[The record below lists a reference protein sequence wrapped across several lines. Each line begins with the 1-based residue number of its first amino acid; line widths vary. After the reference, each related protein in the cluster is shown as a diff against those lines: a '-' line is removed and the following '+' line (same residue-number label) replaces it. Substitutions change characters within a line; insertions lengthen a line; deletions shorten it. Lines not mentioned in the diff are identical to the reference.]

1 MLTIKGLHVVLTV
14 RDIPLKLCM
23 NASPVLHLIALMKGA
38 SFKTVSFKSNE
49 VINTRNNKN

>member
-23 NASPVLHLIALMKGA
+23 NASPVLYLIALMKGA